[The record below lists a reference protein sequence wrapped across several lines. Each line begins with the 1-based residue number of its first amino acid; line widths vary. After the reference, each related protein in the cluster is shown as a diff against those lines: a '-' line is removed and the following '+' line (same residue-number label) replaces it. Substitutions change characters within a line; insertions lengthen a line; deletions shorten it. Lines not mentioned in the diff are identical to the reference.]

1 MNLCLV
7 ICLKSIFFN
16 KLGFGAYRLN
26 KNSIMGGS
34 SVPLIRNSR
43 TGVIIRHKEYIGD
56 IHPSV
61 VFQNQLASAINPGNF
76 NLFPWLSGIANKFEE
91 YEFRGLIFKFKT
103 MSSDTV
109 LATGANTSLG
119 TVMMGTEYDVLD
131 SPFASKVELLNHQ
144 YSSSC
149 KPSENMTHPIE
160 CARGKN
166 VATHLFVR
174 DYTALPDLNQ
184 TGDPRLYDLGRFQVA
199 TQGMQAGLTPSQNTL
214 GEIWVSYEVQ
224 FWLPKLPEGNDTI
237 NQYRAQA
244 QTQQNILFKVSEPLG
259 PIYDRVAAN
268 YIPAFTGPNPII
280 TFVDATTGLLAPA
293 RDRFWF
299 NASAPNGFYMVMLR
313 LEVFAIESMNKL
325 PGPLVIFTLG
335 NTAGMLPQITLNNWQ
350 QTLTSFPAGIQ
361 TTVNQTKGPDFITA
375 ADAFYHDQWWV
386 FGITYVNRGTG
397 LQAGVNLRINFTAAS
412 TPAVDFNCASGLV
425 EDLMVIPVDSTLRDA
440 LPFL

>member
-1 MNLCLV
+1 
-7 ICLKSIFFN
+7 
-16 KLGFGAYRLN
+16 
-26 KNSIMGGS
+26 MGGN
-34 SVPLIRNSR
+34 SVPLIRNSK

-56 IHPSV
+56 IHPSA

-91 YEFRGLIFKFKT
+91 YEFRGLIFKYKT

-131 SPFASKVELLNHQ
+131 APFASKVELLNHQ

-174 DYTALPDLNQ
+174 DYTALPDLTQ
-184 TGDPRLYDLGRFQVA
+184 LGDPRLYDLGRFQVA
-199 TQGMQAGLTPSQNTL
+199 TQGMQPGLTPSQNTL

-237 NQYRAQA
+237 NQFRAQA
-244 QTQQNILFKVSEPLG
+244 QTQVPFLYKVTEPLL
-259 PIYDRVAAN
+259 PIFNRLAN
-268 YIPAFTGPNPII
+268 NYVPAFTGPNPII
-280 TFVDATTGLLAPA
+280 TFIDASTGLLAA
-293 RDRFWF
+293 GHDRFWF
-299 NASAPNGFYMVMLR
+299 SPSAPNGFYIVLLR
-313 LEVFAIESMNKL
+313 LTLFTNTAITSFPGFLTMFA
-325 PGPLVIFTLG
+325 LG
-335 NTAGMLPQITLNNWQ
+335 NTAGSLPQIDLTPWQ
-350 QTLTSFPAGIQ
+350 QDLTSYPAGIQ
-361 TTVNQTKGPDFITA
+361 TRSNQILAPGIVVSPS
-375 ADAFYHDQWWV
+375 AFLHHAWWV

-397 LQAGVNLRINFTAAS
+397 LQAGVNMKHDFNLDG
-412 TPAVDFNCASGLV
+412 TPAVDVNSADGLTQ
-425 EDLMVIPVDSTLRDA
+425 DLMVIPFDSTLRDA
-440 LPFL
+440 LPF